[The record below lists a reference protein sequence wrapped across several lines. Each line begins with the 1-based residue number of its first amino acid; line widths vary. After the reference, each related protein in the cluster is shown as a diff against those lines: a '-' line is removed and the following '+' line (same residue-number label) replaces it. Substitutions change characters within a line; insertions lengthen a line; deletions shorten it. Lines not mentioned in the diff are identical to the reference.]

1 MKKIE
6 QLYQYFLKSSGVT
19 TDTREEVKNKIFF
32 ALSGENF
39 DGNKFAG
46 QAIEKGAHIAV
57 VDNPEIQ
64 ENDNYFKV
72 ESVLETLQQ
81 LALFHRKQFDIPVI
95 SITGTNGKT
104 TTKELIASVLSSK
117 FNIIATRGNLNNHIG
132 VPLTLLRITKKTDVA
147 IVEMGANHKG
157 EIAFLTNIA
166 LPTHGLITNIGKAH
180 LEGFGNYE
188 GVIKTKNELFE
199 FIKTNRGT
207 VFVNA
212 DDLLLMELSKEIS
225 RYTYG
230 KNHAEVTGNLI
241 NQVPFL
247 SVKINSSE
255 NSYEI
260 SSKLYGSYNFPNI
273 LAAVAA
279 GSFFGVPPKSIQE
292 SIENYVPKNNRS
304 QLIQTDFNTI
314 ILDAYN
320 ANPVSLSTAIKSFQ
334 EAGFKNPY
342 LIIGDMFEL
351 GKAAPEEHQ
360 KIIDILTEAGFN
372 DVILAGKEFQ
382 QTNHSFKSFV
392 QTTEVINY
400 LKKFP
405 VRNKTILI
413 KGSNGMN
420 LNSITKYL

>member
-6 QLYQYFLKSSGVT
+6 QLYQYFLNSSGVT

-57 VDNPEIQ
+57 VDNPKIQ

-81 LALFHRKQFDIPVI
+81 LALFHRKQLDIPVI
-95 SITGTNGKT
+95 GITGTNGKT

-117 FNIIATRGNLNNHIG
+117 YNIIATRGNLNNHIG

-199 FIKTNRGT
+199 FIKTNSGT

-212 DDLLLMELSKEIS
+212 DDPLLMELSKEIH

-230 KNHAEVTGNLI
+230 KNHAEVAGNLI
-241 NQVPFL
+241 HHVPFL
-247 SVKINSSE
+247 SVKINSGE

-279 GSFFGVPPKSIQE
+279 GNFFGVPPKNIQE

-320 ANPVSLSTAIKSFQ
+320 ANPVSLSAAIKSFQ
-334 EAGFKNPY
+334 KAGFKNPY

-351 GKAAPEEHQ
+351 GKAAPVEHQ
-360 KIIDILTEAGFN
+360 KIVYILAEAGFN
-372 DVILAGKEFQ
+372 DVILAGKEFY
-382 QTNHSFKSFV
+382 QTNHSFKSFI